1 MFKEK
6 VIQMSDLKY
15 IELKIAFV
23 IFFFTF
29 TCKKKVN
36 KDDKIQK

>member
-15 IELKIAFV
+15 IESKIAYK
-23 IFFFTF
+23 IFLHLLV
-29 TCKKKVN
+29 KKVN
-36 KDDKIQK
+36 KDDNIQK